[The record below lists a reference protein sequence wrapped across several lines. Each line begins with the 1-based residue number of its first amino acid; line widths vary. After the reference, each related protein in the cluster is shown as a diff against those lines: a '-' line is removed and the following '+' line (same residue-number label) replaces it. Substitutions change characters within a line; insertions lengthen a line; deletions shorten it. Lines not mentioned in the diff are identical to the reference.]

1 MDPHAIGLTSSADP
15 GQHGSD
21 TITPVKTD
29 AGEASVR
36 VRVRP
41 EYLPSRS
48 DPRQP
53 MHVFAYHIT
62 IDYQAETG
70 APMVQL
76 VDRYWRIVDAHGTEQ
91 IAQGEGLVGQ
101 QPTLRPGEQFEYA
114 SYSPIRTSWGTMEG
128 RFGLVLLDGRDQP
141 TSRQIVDVGRF
152 YLVSE

>member
-1 MDPHAIGLTSSADP
+1 MDPHAIELASSAEP
-15 GQHGSD
+15 GGRGSD
-21 TITPVKTD
+21 TITQVRTD

-41 EYLPSRS
+41 EYLQSRS

-62 IDYQAETG
+62 IDYQADPG
-70 APMVQL
+70 APTVQL
-76 VDRYWRIVDAHGTEQ
+76 IDRRWRIVDAHGTEEVV
-91 IAQGEGLVGQ
+91 QGEGLVGQ
-101 QPTLRPGEQFEYA
+101 QPTLRSGERFEYA

-128 RFGLVLLDGRDQP
+128 QFGLVLLDEKDQP
-141 TSRQIVDVGRF
+141 TSRQVVDVARF